1 MAILRTKC
9 SWVYYISNNH
19 VFISTNVCPSIQPPI
34 NLSVLNP
41 HSTHKGKEI
50 IYLIFRITFPTGVI
64 KIVYHN
70 IRKSIEKMGQIVK
83 CNYICSPKAWA
94 GHWQTQLASPCTGSA
109 VHTKTHMMK
118 IFGCLLLLGGVLC
131 RVLRLCMGWQTQLAS
146 TCTGSAVHTKTH
158 MMKIFGCLL
167 LLGGVLCRVLRLGG
181 DVGSAHQSVPGE
193 NTKQYRLQI
202 SGTAPWSRLTS
213 IG

>member
-131 RVLRLCMGWQTQLAS
+131 RVLRL
-146 TCTGSAVHTKTH
+146 
-158 MMKIFGCLL
+158 
-167 LLGGVLCRVLRLGG
+167 GG